1 MRFSSFKYLVKQG
14 WHNMIANKLMSLAS
28 IGVLASCLFITGAA
42 VLLSVNVSSFV
53 SYLSQQNEIEFYLS
67 DTTAADAATAF
78 GQQVSGMDN
87 VAECSYISKAQAV
100 EEMKEWMGAD
110 SDVLAAYEGDDNP
123 ENPLPASIRVTV
135 TDLEQL
141 STTVSAIQAAG
152 GDMIYKTQSP
162 SDLSSI
168 LVSLQTAVNYIGWGL
183 VAILGIVAIVVISN
197 TIRLTVFNRRKEINI
212 MKFVGATNAFIRM
225 PFFVEGIT
233 VGTIAGVLATG
244 LVCGCYFGILQYLA
258 QPSAKWL
265 WEFTRNMYPMTDIW
279 APLLIA
285 FVAFGSFI
293 GGVGTSTS
301 IRKHLKV

>member
-1 MRFSSFKYLVKQG
+1 MV
-14 WHNMIANKLMSLAS
+14 ANKLMSLAS

-53 SYLSQQNEIEFYLS
+53 GYLSQQNEIEFYIS
-67 DTTAADAATAF
+67 DAATAEASASLLE
-78 GQQVSGMDN
+78 QVSGMDN
-87 VAECSYISKAQAV
+87 VADCSYISKAQAV
-100 EEMKEWMGAD
+100 EEMKEWMGTDA
-110 SDVLAAYEGDDNP
+110 DVLTAYEGEGNP

-135 TDLEQL
+135 TDLERL
-141 STTVSAIQAAG
+141 AETVSAIQNVG
-152 GDMIYKTQSP
+152 GEMIYKTQSP
-162 SDLSSI
+162 SDLSSV

-233 VGTIAGVLATG
+233 VGTIAGALATG
-244 LVCGCYFGILQYLA
+244 LVCGCYFGVLQYLA

-265 WEFTRNMYPMTDIW
+265 WEFTRNMYPLKDIW
-279 APLLIA
+279 APLLLA
-285 FVAFGSFI
+285 FVLFGSLI